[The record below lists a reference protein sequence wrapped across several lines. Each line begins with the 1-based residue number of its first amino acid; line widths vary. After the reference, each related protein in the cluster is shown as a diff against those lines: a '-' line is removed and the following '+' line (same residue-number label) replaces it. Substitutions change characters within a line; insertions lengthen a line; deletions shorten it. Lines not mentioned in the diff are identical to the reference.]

1 MPLQELAEGTKPMTS
16 VPALAACSN
25 VSIVIET
32 ADIEIIPIKNVAT
45 VTRMYV
51 DNFEQTV
58 FIMIATPLD

>member
-1 MPLQELAEGTKPMTS
+1 MTS
-16 VPALAACSN
+16 VPAFAACSN

-58 FIMIATPLD
+58 FIMVATPLD